1 MVAQNTGTSGPRSTT
16 LGKSLPFTQNGKPH
30 LRKSSPVCVIG
41 TQSSSQCST
50 LDKKM
55 WKTSGLPGFASDQA
69 NPSALGAEPAAS
81 GIAGD
86 PFEVVPALTAALKA
100 AKQ

>member
-1 MVAQNTGTSGPRSTT
+1 
-16 LGKSLPFTQNGKPH
+16 
-30 LRKSSPVCVIG
+30 
-41 TQSSSQCST
+41 
-50 LDKKM
+50 M